1 MKSSIDQQLV
11 ATRMSDVA
19 PFHVIDILT
28 RAKRLE
34 AEGRDIVHMEVGE
47 PDFPTPPAIIA
58 AGQAA
63 IANGKTTYTPALGIP
78 ELREAIADY
87 YQSRYGVTIPASRV
101 IVTAGASGG
110 LLLALACLAEPGKEW
125 LLTDPGYPCNRNFV
139 RIFEGVP
146 RSIPVGEESNFQ
158 PTLADIKENW
168 CDATVGVLLA
178 SPANPTGT
186 MLSLDQIKT
195 FADCIREK
203 GGHFILD
210 EIYQGLTYE
219 NDTSTAL
226 QCCDDVWIVQS
237 FSKYFQMT
245 GWRLGWLVVPEE
257 FTRHIEKLAQNLFL
271 SPSAPAQYAA
281 LAAFEPATLDLV
293 ETRRMEFKRRRD
305 YLSAELTRIGF
316 QIVAKPEGAFYI
328 YADCSAFTDNS
339 FDFAMTLLEHAS
351 VAIAPGLDFGVNEPE
366 RYVRFSYTTSIERL
380 AEAVA
385 RIERYLS
392 KITQIARVV

>member
-1 MKSSIDQQLV
+1 MN
-11 ATRMSDVA
+11 DVA

-34 AEGRDIVHMEVGE
+34 AEGLDIVHMEVGE
-47 PDFPTPPAIIA
+47 PDFATPPAIIA
-58 AGQAA
+58 AAQAA

-87 YQSRYGVTIPASRV
+87 YQSRYGVTVPASRV

-146 RSIPVGEESNFQ
+146 KSIPVGEESNFQ
-158 PTLADIKENW
+158 PMLADIEENW
-168 CDATVGVLLA
+168 SEATAGVLLA

-210 EIYQGLTYE
+210 EIYQGLTYDHE
-219 NDTSTAL
+219 TSTAL

-281 LAAFEPATLDLV
+281 LAAFEPATLDLI

-316 QIVAKPEGAFYI
+316 RVVAKPEGAFYI
-328 YADCSAFTDNS
+328 YADSSAFTDNS
-339 FDFAMTLLEHAS
+339 FDFAMTLLEQAS
-351 VAIAPGLDFGVNEPE
+351 VAIAPGLDFGANEPE

-385 RIERYLS
+385 RIEQYLGNR
-392 KITQIARVV
+392 TQTAQLSD

>member
-11 ATRMSDVA
+11 ATRMNDVA

-58 AGQAA
+58 AAQAA

-158 PTLADIKENW
+158 PTLADIEENW

-195 FADCIREK
+195 FADCIRKK

-210 EIYQGLTYE
+210 EIYQGLTYDHE
-219 NDTSTAL
+219 TSTAL

-316 QIVAKPEGAFYI
+316 RVVAKPEGAFYI

-339 FDFAMTLLEHAS
+339 FDFAMTLLEQAS
-351 VAIAPGLDFGVNEPE
+351 VAIAPGLDFGMNEPE

-392 KITQIARVV
+392 NKTQTAQIV

>member
-1 MKSSIDQQLV
+1 VKSSIDQQLV
-11 ATRMSDVA
+11 ATRMNDVA

-58 AGQAA
+58 AAQAA

-158 PTLADIKENW
+158 PTLADIEENW

-195 FADCIREK
+195 FADCIRKK

-210 EIYQGLTYE
+210 EIYQGLTYDHE
-219 NDTSTAL
+219 TSTAL

-316 QIVAKPEGAFYI
+316 RVVAKPEGAFYI

-339 FDFAMTLLEHAS
+339 FDFAMTLLEQAS
-351 VAIAPGLDFGVNEPE
+351 VAIAPGLDFGMNEPE

-392 KITQIARVV
+392 NKTQTAQIV

>member
-1 MKSSIDQQLV
+1 VKTTIDQQSV
-11 ATRMSDVA
+11 ATRMNDVA

-58 AGQAA
+58 AAQAA

-87 YQSRYGVTIPASRV
+87 YQSRYGVTVPASRV

-146 RSIPVGEESNFQ
+146 KSIPVGEESNFQ
-158 PTLADIKENW
+158 PTLGDIEKNW
-168 CDATVGVLLA
+168 SEATAGVLLA

-210 EIYQGLTYE
+210 EIYQGLTYDVE
-219 NDTSTAL
+219 TSTAL

-281 LAAFEPATLDLV
+281 LAAFEPATLDIV

-351 VAIAPGLDFGVNEPE
+351 VAIAPGLDFGANEPE

-392 KITQIARVV
+392 KVTQISRVV

>member
-1 MKSSIDQQLV
+1 MKSSVSPPVV
-11 ATRMSDVA
+11 ATRMGDVA

-58 AGQAA
+58 AAQAA

-78 ELREAIADY
+78 ELREAIAGY
-87 YQSRYGVTIPASRV
+87 YHSRYGVTVPASRI
-101 IVTAGASGG
+101 IVTPGASGG

-146 RSIPVGEESNFQ
+146 KSIPVGEESNFQ
-158 PTLADIKENW
+158 PTLADIEANW
-168 CDATVGVLLA
+168 SDSTAGVLLA
-178 SPANPTGT
+178 SPVNPTGT
-186 MLSLDQIKT
+186 MLSLDQISA
-195 FADCIREK
+195 FADSIREK

-210 EIYQGLTYE
+210 EIYQGLTYDNE
-219 NDTSTAL
+219 TSTAL

-257 FTRHIEKLAQNLFL
+257 FTRHIEKLSQNLFL

-293 ETRRMEFKRRRD
+293 EMRRLEFKRRRD
-305 YLSAELTRIGF
+305 FLSAELTRIGF
-316 QIVAKPEGAFYI
+316 RIVARPEGAFYI
-328 YADCSAFTDNS
+328 YADCSAFTDDS
-339 FDFAMTLLEHAS
+339 FEFAMTLLEQAG
-351 VAIAPGLDFGVNEPE
+351 VAIAPGLDFGINQPA

-380 AEAVA
+380 TEAVT
-385 RIERYLS
+385 RIERFLG
-392 KITQIARVV
+392 TQRRLNA